1 MLLLFSCKD
10 NSNSN
15 VAVLTDK
22 ENLENF
28 YKDYDTFWNPTEKDL
43 ELIGSITEGAFR
55 RETADF
61 EDAVRFDYNKY
72 FFQIVSYVE
81 DGKKLAYVNALCD
94 SENLYNWKNY
104 FYNVNDGG
112 DCFWQVIVDLKS
124 NTYSDFSMNGP

>member
-10 NSNSN
+10 NSDSN

-28 YKDYDTFWNPTEKDL
+28 YKDHDTFWNPTEKDL
-43 ELIGSITEGAFR
+43 ELIGSITEDAFH

-61 EDAVRFDYNKY
+61 EDTVRFDYNKF
-72 FFQIVSYVE
+72 FFQIVPYVK

-94 SENLYNWKNY
+94 RENLNNWKNY